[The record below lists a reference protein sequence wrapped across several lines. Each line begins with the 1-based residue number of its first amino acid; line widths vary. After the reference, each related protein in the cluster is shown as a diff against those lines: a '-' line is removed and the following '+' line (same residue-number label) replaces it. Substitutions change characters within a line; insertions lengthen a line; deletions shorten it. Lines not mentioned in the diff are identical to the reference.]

1 MLLELAPEQVIN
13 GQAIS
18 RAAMNQDEMSL
29 QPIITAKNVDLT
41 NCDREQIQFAGAI
54 LPHGVM
60 LILREPDFTIVQASQ
75 NTASAFAV
83 EASALLGGDLS
94 KLLDSDVQH
103 GVIDKLRSQSLLGAP
118 TRIATARIHDS
129 EWNIL
134 AHRHDQV
141 VFLEFEPRSALN
153 QLPVSDLYSEF
164 RPAIMSLQNAKSG
177 QEFLDLAAEQIRA
190 FTGFDRVMVYKFLQ
204 DGSGR
209 VQAESLAAGHAPYL
223 GQHFPPSDI
232 PAPARRIFSM
242 NWVRHQPDI
251 GYTPVPLVPELNPVS
266 GGPLDMSYAI
276 LRSVSPIYT
285 SYLKNMGTQ
294 SSMVMTLLKDGKQW
308 GLIACHHHSGP
319 KYVPYEVRTVC
330 EFLANM
336 ASLLIAE
343 KEDLE
348 FSDYKLALK
357 STQSALIEAMS
368 RQREFAKALLGVNV
382 SLLDFVRAGGAA
394 VVSDGEISCIGK
406 TPTEQQIQALVEWIS
421 ESVHDDVFA
430 TNALASLF
438 SEAQQFSDV
447 ASGVLA
453 VRFAA
458 TRKDYLFWFRPEIIQ
473 TVKWAGDPRKP
484 VDYASDGQ
492 KLLPRNS
499 FALWIETV
507 HLKSEPWLDLEV
519 QAAREFRIAILEIII
534 RDAERLDDLYGSL
547 ERSHAELDAFAVA
560 TAAKFEALFEQ
571 TPVFAGILSIDGLV
585 LRANK
590 MCLEM
595 CGYTAD
601 EVVGRSFWETGW
613 WRGSES
619 SRATIRRAL
628 QQAAAGV
635 PYSGVLPYH
644 WADGTEHLVDFALH
658 PIRDDEG
665 KIIFLHPTGVDIT
678 DLKLVEAELRRS
690 QEGLEQQVSDRTRE
704 LALSLASVESEIT
717 IRKQTEEH
725 LRDLSAQVLRL
736 QDEERRT
743 IARDLHDST
752 GQTLAALQMVVAQLA
767 ALLSDVPK
775 APKLFDE
782 LNILAEQASK
792 EIRTISYL
800 LHPPLLDDIGFS
812 SAAQWYLEGFS
823 ERSGIKVTID
833 VAEAP
838 FLSKAAE
845 LALFRVL
852 QESLTNVLRH
862 SGSSTAEVR
871 LYSEGKTAVLSI
883 RDCGKGIAPEKLNSF
898 NQTGAGSGV
907 GLGGMKQR
915 IRNFG
920 GQLTVKSDRGGTT
933 ILAMLPLEE
942 SRT

>member
-1 MLLELAPEQVIN
+1 
-13 GQAIS
+13 
-18 RAAMNQDEMSL
+18 MSL
-29 QPIITAKNVDLT
+29 EPTITSKNVDVS
-41 NCDREQIQFAGAI
+41 NCDREQIQFPGAI

-60 LILREPDFTIVQASQ
+60 LILQEPEFIIVQASQ
-75 NTASAFAV
+75 NTATAFGI
-83 EASALLGGDLS
+83 EASVLIGSDLS
-94 KLLDSDVQH
+94 KLLDSGLTQSL
-103 GVIDKLRSQSLLGAP
+103 IDKLQSHPLPGPPSRVAI
-118 TRIATARIHDS
+118 TQINDIG
-129 EWNIL
+129 WNVL

-141 VFLEFEPRSALN
+141 VFLEFEPRLGRN
-153 QLPVSDLYSEF
+153 QVPVADLYSEF
-164 RPAIMSLQNAKSG
+164 RPAIAMLQNAKSG
-177 QEFLDLAAEQIRA
+177 QEFLDSAVEQIRA

-204 DGSGR
+204 DGSGSVR
-209 VQAESLAAGHAPYL
+209 AESVAAGHTPYL

-251 GYTPVPLVPELNPVS
+251 AYTPVCMVPGLNPVT
-266 GGPLDMSYAI
+266 GGPLDMSYAV
-276 LRSVSPIYT
+276 LRSVSPMYT
-285 SYLKNMGTQ
+285 SYLKNMGTH

-319 KYVPYEVRTVC
+319 KHVPYEVRTVC

-336 ASLLIAE
+336 ASLLISE

-357 STQSALIEAMS
+357 TTQSALVEAMS
-368 RQREFAKALLGVNV
+368 RQGEFARVLVDVKLN
-382 SLLDFVRAGGAA
+382 LLDFVRAGGAA
-394 VVSDGEISCIGK
+394 VVTDGKISCIGE
-406 TPTEQQIQALVEWIS
+406 TPTEQQIQTLVEWMS

-430 TNALASLF
+430 TNALTSSL
-438 SEAQQFSDV
+438 SEAQEFSSV

-453 VRFAA
+453 IRFAA
-458 TRKDYLFWFRPEIIQ
+458 TKKDYLLWFRPEIIQ

-484 VDYASDGQ
+484 VDYSSDGQ

-507 HLKSEPWLDLEV
+507 KLKSEPWLDLEI
-519 QAAREFRIAILEIII
+519 QAARAFRIAILEIMI
-534 RDAERLDDLYGSL
+534 RDAERLGDLYGSL
-547 ERSHAELDAFAVA
+547 ERRHAELDAFAA
-560 TAAKFEALFEQ
+560 AANAKFEAVFEQ
-571 TPVFAGILSIDGLV
+571 TPVFAGILSIDGIV

-590 MCLEM
+590 ICLEM
-595 CGYTAD
+595 CGYSTE
-601 EVVGRSFWETGW
+601 EVLGRPFWETGW

-619 SRATIRRAL
+619 SKMAIQSAIR
-628 QQAAAGV
+628 QASAGH
-635 PYSGVLPYH
+635 PYSGVLSYQ
-644 WADGTEHLVDFALH
+644 WADDSERLVEFALH
-658 PIRDDEG
+658 PIRDGEG

-678 DLKLVEAELRRS
+678 ELKLVEGELRRS
-690 QEGLEQQVSDRTRE
+690 REGLEQQVSDRTRE
-704 LALSLASVESEIT
+704 LALSLANVESEIA

-752 GQTLAALQMVVAQLA
+752 GQTLAALKMTLGQLGR
-767 ALLSDVPK
+767 LVGDVPR
-775 APKLFDE
+775 APELFDD
-782 LNILAEQASK
+782 LNILADQASK

-800 LHPPLLDDIGFS
+800 LHPPLLDEVGLS
-812 SAAQWYLEGFS
+812 SAAQWYVEGFS
-823 ERSGIKVTID
+823 KRSGIKVTIE
-833 VAEAP
+833 VSSVP

-845 LALFRVL
+845 LAFFRVL

-862 SGSSTAEVR
+862 SGSATVDVR
-871 LYSEGKTAVLSI
+871 LYSEAKTAVLSI
-883 RDCGKGIAPEKLNSF
+883 RDYGKGIPTEKLNSF

-920 GQLTVKSDRGGTT
+920 GQLTVKSDRGGTI
-933 ILAMLPLEE
+933 ILATLPLEE
-942 SRT
+942 SIAQQPLVSGAW